1 MWPSH
6 NKSALRFLLY
16 CVNLRVFSVFVVV
29 GVVIFV
35 SIIHFLLRLL
45 RSVKKVFR
53 FANFVRICELHWMYD
68 TDHLFYNM
76 ANHSHIGFINRASDR
91 NRIANGGVKIQ
102 QKIENNSEE
111 ESGRSRKKNMK
122 RDRGNGK
129 TFIFIHQNNFFHI
142 LIAFSW
148 KFEVHFLYTTII
160 LFFHLEKKSIHNK
173 IISIWAIPYR
183 FRSHSLEVL
192 FIFIVNLYFVFLFKL
207 KLKWLSLNKLQKVKG
222 IFAVI
227 IVRWQNI
234 IIINENYRRI
244 KFNFTKVIFLLT
256 LLLFSMGTDLRPTLQ
271 SWEDFFLYKYNKD
284 MC

>member
-160 LFFHLEKKSIHNK
+160 LFFHLEKKVY
-173 IISIWAIPYR
+173 IIKL
-183 FRSHSLEVL
+183 FRSGLSHTVFALIHSKFCL
-192 FIFIVNLYFVFLFKL
+192 FLLWTCTLFSYSNLNLNDCHSTNYKRWKVFL
-207 KLKWLSLNKLQKVKG
+207 
-222 IFAVI
+222 
-227 IVRWQNI
+227 
-234 IIINENYRRI
+234 
-244 KFNFTKVIFLLT
+244 
-256 LLLFSMGTDLRPTLQ
+256 LLLLLGG
-271 SWEDFFLYKYNKD
+271 KI
-284 MC
+284 